1 MKNPELLCLG
11 CMEELERPGDTCRKC
26 GFNRTEYEKNRNVHT
41 LPSYTILAGKYL
53 LGRVL
58 GEGGFGI
65 TYIAWDLNRECR
77 VAIKEYFPS
86 GLATR
91 DTRFGDGEAL
101 TIMPGEKA
109 AYYRNGLKNF
119 AEEGK
124 NLARFQ
130 ELPGIVSVRDFF
142 QDNGTAYI
150 VMDYVEGKNLKQY
163 LREHYEKNGEH
174 APMAEDQILEMMRP
188 VLQAL
193 SEIHKAGI
201 IHRDISPENIICGS
215 DGKITLIDFGAARVA
230 TGNETRS
237 LTIMLKHGYAPPE
250 QYQSHGRQG
259 AWTDIYA
266 ICATMYHMM
275 SGYLPA
281 ESIDRVFEDSLP
293 ELNVLNPQISKTV
306 SDIIKKGMSVRIE
319 DRYQTVEE
327 MCQFLYSRE
336 VVEEEKEEPQYTDP
350 IASVKDEIGSREEET
365 VHTSEKAKVEKA
377 IYSGN
382 PATEI
387 NKDKRSEEQEKVIV
401 RPKMGPLEIGSIAIL
416 GLIFVGSFFV

>member
-1 MKNPELLCLG
+1 MNNPELLCLG
-11 CMEELERPGDTCRKC
+11 CMEELECPGDTCRKC
-26 GFNRTEYEKNRNVHT
+26 GFNREEYERNRNVRT

-77 VAIKEYFPS
+77 VAIKEYFPV

-91 DTRFGDGEAL
+91 DTRGREGESL
-101 TIMPGEKA
+101 TVMLGEQA
-109 AYYRNGLKNF
+109 AYYRNGLRNF

-124 NLARFQ
+124 NLARFH

-142 QDNGTAYI
+142 QDNETAYI
-150 VMDYVEGKNLKQY
+150 VMDYVEGMNLKQY
-163 LREHYEKNGEH
+163 LTNYYAHNGEH
-174 APMAEDQILEMMRP
+174 APMNEKQVLRMMQP
-188 VLQAL
+188 VLDSL
-193 SEIHKAGI
+193 IEVHKTGV
-201 IHRDISPENIICGS
+201 IHRDISPENIICGR
-215 DGKITLIDFGAARVA
+215 DGRITLIDFGAARVA

-250 QYQSHGRQG
+250 QYQSHGKQG

-293 ELNVLNPQISKTV
+293 ALEAVNPQISKTV

-327 MCQFLYSRE
+327 MCQLLYPKE
-336 VVEEEKEEPQYTDP
+336 TVEKEKEEPKYEGP
-350 IASVKDEIGSREEET
+350 NASVKEEVDNEEEEN
-365 VHTSEKAKVEKA
+365 VYTSEKTREEKI

-382 PATEI
+382 PATDREL
-387 NKDKRSEEQEKVIV
+387 EEQENVIV
-401 RPKMGPLEIGSIAIL
+401 RPKMGPLEIGSVVIL
-416 GLIFVGSFFV
+416 VLIFVGSFFV